1 MQLEVSVSK
10 KLAEFHLEVS
20 FSCRSG
26 RLLAITGPSGAGK
39 TTVIRVI
46 AGLELPD
53 KGFVS
58 CGRTVWEDTDTGVR
72 LPPRKRKI
80 GYVFQEYSLFPHLSV
95 RKNVAFAA
103 ENRNDVQKL
112 LELFGISHLK
122 SRKPKSISG
131 GERQRTALAQALAR
145 KPEVLLLDEPFSAL
159 DIRTRQQ
166 LRNELKSLKTRLA
179 IPIVLVTHDLNEA
192 LFLADEILPMDQ
204 GKAAPEWLNGIFTS
218 GATETMLPVQIQTP

>member
-1 MQLEVSVSK
+1 M
-10 KLAEFHLEVS
+10 
-20 FSCRSG
+20 
-26 RLLAITGPSGAGK
+26 
-39 TTVIRVI
+39 
-46 AGLELPD
+46 ELPD
-53 KGFVS
+53 RGFVS

-122 SRKPKSISG
+122 SRKPKNISG